1 MPTLNR
7 LIEDGRPLERA
18 ALVVAA
24 WALYL
29 KGVDETGTSY
39 RIPDPRAEFCQALVA
54 DDDQV
59 RERVLG
65 VEVIFGNAIP
75 QSAAFVTAFE
85 LCYDSLRK
93 IGVTRTLQTLLGD

>member
-1 MPTLNR
+1 M
-7 LIEDGRPLERA
+7 
-18 ALVVAA
+18 
-24 WALYL
+24 
-29 KGVDETGTSY
+29 
-39 RIPDPRAEFCQALVA
+39 
-54 DDDQV
+54 
-59 RERVLG
+59 LG